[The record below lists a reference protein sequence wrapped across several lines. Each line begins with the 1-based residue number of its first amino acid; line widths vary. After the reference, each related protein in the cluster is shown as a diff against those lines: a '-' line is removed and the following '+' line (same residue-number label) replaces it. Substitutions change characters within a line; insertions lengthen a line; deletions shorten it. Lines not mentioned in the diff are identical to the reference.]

1 MQDKLQAT
9 WDTSEWEEVYPH
21 DIPRQQNGF
30 DCGVFAL
37 MFCNRMGI
45 RGGAFD
51 FQQEHIR
58 YNVRAAIVC
67 DLLDGKIQATAWR
80 G

>member
-1 MQDKLQAT
+1 
-9 WDTSEWEEVYPH
+9 
-21 DIPRQQNGF
+21 
-30 DCGVFAL
+30 
-37 MFCNRMGI
+37 MFCNRMGV

-51 FQQEHIR
+51 FQQEHIS